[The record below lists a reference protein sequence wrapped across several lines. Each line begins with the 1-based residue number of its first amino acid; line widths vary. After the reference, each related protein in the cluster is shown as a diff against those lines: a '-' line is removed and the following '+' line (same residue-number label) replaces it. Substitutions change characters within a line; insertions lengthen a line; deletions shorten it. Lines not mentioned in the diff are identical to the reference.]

1 MTLEISTNKNWFTEI
16 CDECGSAFSLK
27 VEAKLHEEVTDLQK
41 IEIYKTTNYGNLMVI
56 DGFTMLSDKDNFLYH
71 EMISHPA
78 LFSHPCPN
86 NVLVIGGGD
95 CGTLQQVL
103 KHPEVKL
110 AQQVD
115 IDEQVTRLS
124 EKYFP
129 ELCTDNDDPR
139 AELHFAN
146 GLKWIKDATD
156 GYYDIIIVDSTDPV
170 GPAEVL
176 FNEAF
181 YRDCLRALG
190 NDGLLCQQS
199 ESPLS
204 HVKLIGEMKQAMRNA
219 GFVATHTFD
228 FPQPLYPSGWWSATM
243 ASKSG
248 EIKTFRENEARN
260 KPFESKYYSYARHQ
274 VVMEG
279 VPFFNK

>member
-1 MTLEISTNKNWFTEI
+1 MTLDNNWFTEVADSI
-16 CDECGSAFSLK
+16 GSAFSLK
-27 VEAKLHEEVTDLQK
+27 IKGKLDEVQTPFQK
-41 IEIYKTTNYGNLMVI
+41 IEIYDTTHYGKLMII
-56 DGFTMLSDKDNFLYH
+56 DGYTMVSTADNFLYH
-71 EMISHPA
+71 EMMSHPVVYT
-78 LFSHPCPN
+78 HPKPEK
-86 NVLVIGGGD
+86 VLIIGGGD

-115 IDEQVTRLS
+115 IDEQVTRMA

-139 AELHFAN
+139 AELHFDD
-146 GLKWIKDATD
+146 GLKWVKDAAD

-170 GPAEVL
+170 GPAEGL

-190 NDGLLCQQS
+190 KDGLLCQQS

-204 HVKLIGEMKQAMRNA
+204 HVELIGEMKQAMLNA
-219 GFVATHTFD
+219 GFASTHTFD

-248 EIKTFRENEARN
+248 EIKSFREDASRN
-260 KPFESKYYSYARHQ
+260 KPFECKYYSHARHT

-279 VPFFNK
+279 VPFLNK

>member
-1 MTLEISTNKNWFTEI
+1 MALDNNWFTEVADDI
-16 CDECGSAFSLK
+16 GSAFSLK
-27 VEAKLHEEVTDLQK
+27 IKGKLEEVQTPFQK
-41 IEIYKTTNYGNLMVI
+41 IEIYDTTHYGKLMII
-56 DGFTMLSDKDNFLYH
+56 DGYTMVSTVDNFLYH
-71 EMISHPA
+71 EMISHPV
-78 LFSHPCPN
+78 LYTHPKPEK
-86 NVLVIGGGD
+86 VLIIGGGD

-103 KHPEVKL
+103 KHGEVKL

-129 ELCTDNDDPR
+129 ELCTNNNDPR
-139 AELHFAN
+139 AELHFED
-146 GLKWIKDATD
+146 GLKWIKNAED

-170 GPAEVL
+170 GPAEGL
-176 FNEAF
+176 FNQAF
-181 YRDCLRALG
+181 YSDCLRTLG
-190 NDGLLCQQS
+190 EHGLLCQQS

-204 HVKLIGEMKQAMRNA
+204 HVKLIGEMKQAMLNA
-219 GFVATHTFD
+219 GFAATHTFD

-248 EIKTFRENEARN
+248 EIKAFRENDARN
-260 KPFESKYYSYARHQ
+260 KSFKCKYYSETRHQ

-279 VPFFNK
+279 VPFLNI

>member
-1 MTLEISTNKNWFTEI
+1 MTLDNNWFTEVADDI
-16 CDECGSAFSLK
+16 GSAFSLK
-27 VEAKLHEEVTDLQK
+27 IKGKLEEVQTPFQK
-41 IEIYKTTNYGNLMVI
+41 IEIYDTTHYGKLMII
-56 DGFTMLSDKDNFLYH
+56 DGYTMVSTVDNFLYH
-71 EMISHPA
+71 EMISHPV
-78 LFSHPCPN
+78 LYTHPKPEK
-86 NVLVIGGGD
+86 VLIIGGGD

-103 KHPEVKL
+103 KHTEVKL

-129 ELCTDNDDPR
+129 ELCSDNNDPR
-139 AELHFAN
+139 AELHFAD
-146 GLKWIKDATD
+146 GLKWIKDAAD

-170 GPAEVL
+170 GPAEGL

-181 YRDCLRALG
+181 YRDCLRALSE
-190 NDGLLCQQS
+190 NGLLCQQS

-204 HVKLIGEMKQAMRNA
+204 HVKLIGEMKQAMLDA
-219 GFVATHTFD
+219 GFAATHTFD

-248 EIKTFRENEARN
+248 EIKTFREEASRN

-279 VPFFNK
+279 VPFLNI